1 MKRSLFVLF
10 CLIFLSSAFGQST
23 LDVPLP
29 PIAARAFLL
38 VDALSNKVLAAQSP
52 AERFEPASL
61 TKLMT
66 AYLVFGAIKEKKLD
80 PAQTLPVSERA
91 WKAEGSRMF
100 IEPRRP
106 ATVAE
111 LIRGMIVQ
119 SGNDASIA
127 LAEGIAGSED
137 GFAQLMNR
145 QAQRIGMK
153 NTNFTN
159 ATGLPQPQHYSTAED
174 LARLAAAL
182 IRDFP
187 EEYRIY
193 SQKEFT
199 FNKITQAN
207 RNRLLWLDP
216 NVDGVK
222 TGHTEA
228 AGYCLIA
235 SAKRGER
242 RLISV
247 VLGAGSDSARA
258 QESQKLLNYGFQ
270 FFDTRRLY
278 RKGEALSTPEVF
290 KGKQNTVRL
299 GFDKDMWI
307 TLPKDKFTGLKATL
321 TTTQPLL
328 APLAAGQKAGIMK
341 LTKDNVTL
349 QDLAV
354 VALEDVPVAGVLG
367 RGWDAIRMLFR

>member
-1 MKRSLFVLF
+1 MKRSPLVLF
-10 CLIFLSSAFGQST
+10 CLIFLTSAFAQSA
-23 LDVPLP
+23 LNVPPP

-38 VDALSNKVLAAQSP
+38 VDALSDKVLASQSP
-52 AERFEPASL
+52 ADRFEPASL

-66 AYLVFGAIKEKKLD
+66 SYLVFAAIKEKKLD

-106 ATVAE
+106 ATVTE
-111 LIRGMIVQ
+111 LIHGMIVQ

-137 GFAQLMNR
+137 AFAQLMNR
-145 QAQRIGMK
+145 QAQRMGMK
-153 NTNFTN
+153 NSSFTN

-328 APLAAGQKAGIMK
+328 APLAAGQKAGIMR